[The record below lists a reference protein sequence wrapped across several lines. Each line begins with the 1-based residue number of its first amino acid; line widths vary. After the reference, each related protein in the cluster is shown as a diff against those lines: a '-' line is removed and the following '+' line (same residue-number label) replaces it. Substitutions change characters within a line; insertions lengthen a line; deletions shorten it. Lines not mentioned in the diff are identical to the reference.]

1 MGTEPLAPNAALVVI
16 DVQTG
21 FDDPSWGRRGNPD
34 AERNI
39 GRLTDHWRSTGRP
52 IVLVRHVSTTPGS
65 SLVGAGTAFRP
76 VLAGIEPD
84 LLVTKSVHSA
94 FHGDHDLAAW
104 LDGRGITEFVV
115 AGIQTN
121 RCCETTA
128 RLGGDLGYR
137 VLFALDATDTFDEV
151 TAEGRLVTAEEFT
164 VSTAANLDGHFAEV
178 LSTTAVLA
186 RESDRFAP
194 GFIPA

>member
-1 MGTEPLAPNAALVVI
+1 MTLTPNTALVVI

-21 FDDPSWGRRGNPD
+21 FDDPSWGRRGNPG

-39 GRLTDHWRSTGRP
+39 GRLTARWRSAGRP

-65 SLVGAGTAFRP
+65 LLVGAGTTFKP

-84 LLVTKSVHSA
+84 LLITKSVHSA
-94 FHGDHDLAAW
+94 FHGDHDLAGW

-151 TAEGRLVTAEEFT
+151 TSGDRLVTAEEFT
-164 VSTAANLDGHFAEV
+164 VATAANLDGHFAEM
-178 LSTTAVLA
+178 LSTTAVPA
-186 RESDRFAP
+186 RESERVAP
-194 GFIPA
+194 GFLPA